1 MATQRT
7 KRDYC
12 WTCGADQQHRQ
23 LDKKEEDW
31 LKERLGRSGVG
42 EFWLCVNVLDVDSGK
57 QCRNLRTGFNKKPF
71 AEPIKVPVLD

>member
-12 WTCGADQQHRQ
+12 WTCGTDQQHRR
-23 LDKKEEDW
+23 LNKKEEDW

-42 EFWLCVNVLDVDSGK
+42 EFRLCVNVLDVDSGK

-71 AEPIKVPVLD
+71 PEPIKVPVLD